1 MTDNKIK
8 QLYTNNIQNLMASG
22 EQNADFLA
30 LSAALISQTLLSG
43 NKVLTCGDTLSTM
56 IAQHFAGILV
66 NYYETERPCL
76 PAIALSNTVQNCAI
90 NQPDNSLMV
99 DVFARQIRAIGNE
112 QDILVV
118 FSLNNRELSI
128 KSAIEA
134 ALTNDVQVIAFTSDD
149 GGEIAGLLG
158 ENDIEI
164 RLPTNKPSRTLEIQL
179 FTVHLLSE
187 LIDEVIFSM

>member
-1 MTDNKIK
+1 MNDNKIK
-8 QLYTNNIQNLMASG
+8 QLYTSNIQNFIASG
-22 EQNADFLA
+22 EQNADNIA

-43 NKVLTCGDTLSTM
+43 NKVLTCADALGKMLSE
-56 IAQHFAGILV
+56 HFAGILV
-66 NYYETERPCL
+66 NYYEIERPCL
-76 PAIALSNTVQNCAI
+76 PAIALNDNVTHCSPYANDTSSNTDI
-90 NQPDNSLMV
+90 Y
-99 DVFARQIRAIGNE
+99 ARQIRAIGNH

-118 FSLNNRELSI
+118 FSLNNREPSI

-134 ALTNDVQVIAFTSDD
+134 ALTSDIKVVAFTSDD

-179 FTVHLLSE
+179 FTVHVLCE

>member
-43 NKVLTCGDTLSTM
+43 NKVLTCGDTLSSM
-56 IAQHFAGILV
+56 IAKHFAGILV
-66 NYYETERPCL
+66 NYYEIERPCL
-76 PAIALSNTVQNCAI
+76 PAIALSNTAQHCSLD
-90 NQPDNSLMV
+90 QRDDNLMTE
-99 DVFARQIRAIGNE
+99 VFARQIRAIGNA

-179 FTVHLLSE
+179 FTVHVLSE

>member
-1 MTDNKIK
+1 MNDNKIK
-8 QLYTNNIQNLMASG
+8 QLYTSNIQNFIASG
-22 EQNADFLA
+22 EQNADNLA
-30 LSAALISQTLLSG
+30 LSAALVSQTLLSG
-43 NKVLTCGDTLSTM
+43 NKVLTCGDSASKM
-56 IAQHFAGILV
+56 IANHFAGILV
-66 NYYETERPCL
+66 NYFEIERPCL
-76 PAIALSNTVQNCAI
+76 PAIALNDTVQHCAI
-90 NQPDNSLMV
+90 TSNEVADLI
-99 DVFARQIRAIGNE
+99 DIYARQVRAIGNE

-118 FSLNNRELSI
+118 FSLNNREPMI

-134 ALTNDVQVIAFTSDD
+134 ALTRDIKVVAFTSDD

-179 FTVHLLSE
+179 FTIHVLSE

>member
-1 MTDNKIK
+1 MTENKIK
-8 QLYTNNIQNLMASG
+8 QLYTSNIQNLMASG
-22 EQNADFLA
+22 EQNADYLA

-43 NKVLTCGDTLSTM
+43 NKVVTCGAPLSKM
-56 IAQHFAGILV
+56 VSDHLAGLLV
-66 NYYETERPCL
+66 NYYEIERPCL
-76 PAIALSNTVQNCAI
+76 PAIALSDRILDCAI
-90 NQPDNSLMV
+90 DSNNPGH
-99 DVFARQIRAIGNE
+99 DVYGRQIRAITNE

-118 FSLNNRELSI
+118 FSVDNKEPVI

-134 ALTNDVQVIAFTSDD
+134 ALTKDVQVVAFTSDD

-179 FTVHLLSE
+179 FTVHVLAE

>member
-1 MTDNKIK
+1 MTENKIK
-8 QLYTNNIQNLMASG
+8 QLYTSNIQNLMASG
-22 EQNADFLA
+22 EQNADYLA

-43 NKVLTCGDTLSTM
+43 NKIVTCGAPLSKLVSD
-56 IAQHFAGILV
+56 HLAGLLV
-66 NYYETERPCL
+66 NFYEIERPCL
-76 PAIALSNTVQNCAI
+76 PAVALSDRILDCSFDSN
-90 NQPDNSLMV
+90 NQGH
-99 DVFARQIRAIGNE
+99 DVYARQIRAIANE

-118 FSLNNRELSI
+118 FSVNNKEPMI
-128 KSAIEA
+128 KAAIES
-134 ALTNDVQVIAFTSDD
+134 ALTKDVQVVAFTSDD

-179 FTVHLLSE
+179 FTVHVLAE

>member
-1 MTDNKIK
+1 MNDNKIK
-8 QLYTNNIQNLMASG
+8 QLYTSNIQNFIASG
-22 EQNADFLA
+22 EQNADNLA

-43 NKVLTCGDTLSTM
+43 NKVITCGDTLGQM
-56 IAQHFAGILV
+56 MAQHFASILV
-66 NYYETERPCL
+66 NYYEIERPCL
-76 PAIALSNTVQNCAI
+76 PAMVLSDKIHHCSPYAEQGSDSSDI
-90 NQPDNSLMV
+90 Y
-99 DVFARQIRAIGNE
+99 ARQVRAIGNG

-118 FSLNNRELSI
+118 FSLNNREPSI

-134 ALTNDVQVIAFTSDD
+134 ALTRDIKVVAFTSDD

-158 ENDIEI
+158 ANDIEI

-179 FTVHLLSE
+179 FTIHVLSE

>member
-1 MTDNKIK
+1 
-8 QLYTNNIQNLMASG
+8 
-22 EQNADFLA
+22 
-30 LSAALISQTLLSG
+30 
-43 NKVLTCGDTLSTM
+43 M

-66 NYYETERPCL
+66 NYYEIERPCL
-76 PAIALSNTVQNCAI
+76 PAIALSNTAQHCSLEQV
-90 NQPDNSLMV
+90 DNSLMV
-99 DVFARQIRAIGNE
+99 EVFARQIRAIGNE

-134 ALTNDVQVIAFTSDD
+134 ALTNDIQVIAFTSDD

-179 FTVHLLSE
+179 FTVHVLSE